1 MTIFSDLRS
10 GKAFNSNMSNNT
22 IIIINIILT
31 KSTKN
36 SEPLEFTQSLHTVHG
51 LLFTVCH
58 HILSILIRLHVHLII
73 N

>member
-1 MTIFSDLRS
+1 MTIFSDLWS
-10 GKAFNSNMSNNT
+10 GKAFNSNMSNNNT

-36 SEPLEFTQSLHTVHG
+36 SKPLEFTQLHTVHG